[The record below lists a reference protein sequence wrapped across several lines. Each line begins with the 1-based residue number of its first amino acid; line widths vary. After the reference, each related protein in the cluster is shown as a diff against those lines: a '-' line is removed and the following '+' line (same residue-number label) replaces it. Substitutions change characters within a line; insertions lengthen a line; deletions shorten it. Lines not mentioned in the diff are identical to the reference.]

1 MEEKFSEFYENY
13 KNKLDEIYIKFNQE
27 KNKIERRFFLAMIVF
42 LILFVFATYKLKL
55 LFDSYAVFIIIGCI
69 AIVASVIV
77 GIFLRLRRE
86 MYKINR
92 NIIEDIIKYISLDE
106 EAIYEP
112 DKRISIDNIKEMELF
127 NLDNLKYNG
136 KNVIGTNY
144 NNNYMNFADME
155 IYYYKD
161 KIKEDTY
168 YDSKGNPYT
177 KKSIEK
183 IKKTLFSGCYI
194 SATLNKKIAEHIYLI
209 PNNFSDLII
218 NGAIK
223 DYITYSGE
231 EIELENLE
239 FSKKYKVYSD
249 DEIQARYI
257 LSLALMEKI
266 NEIDDIFDGKKYIVF
281 KEGRRFVICIEGFK
295 IEDLRKTLL
304 PFNRNSPK
312 VQENLKYIF
321 KNLYKLFEIY
331 NVLDLGSDL
340 YVDNK

>member
-1 MEEKFSEFYENY
+1 MEEKFNEFYENY
-13 KNKLDEIYIKFNQE
+13 KDKLDDIYLKFNQS
-27 KNKIERRFFLAMIVF
+27 KSKIEKRFVIAMIAF
-42 LILFVFATYKLKL
+42 LVIFILASYRLKL
-55 LFDSYAVFIIIGCI
+55 LVDSSYLFIILGCIVIVVSVFI
-69 AIVASVIV
+69 

-86 MYKINR
+86 MYKLNK
-92 NIIEDIIKYISLDE
+92 NIIEDIVRYISSDE
-106 EAIYEP
+106 TSIYEP
-112 DKRISIDNIKEMELF
+112 DKRISINNIKEMELF
-127 NLDNLKYNG
+127 NLENLKYNG
-136 KNVIGTNY
+136 KNAIVTNY

-161 KIKEDTY
+161 KLKEETY

-177 KKSIEK
+177 KKTIEK

-194 SATLNKKIAEHIYLI
+194 SATLNKNIAEHIYLI

-257 LSLALMEKI
+257 LSLSLMEKI
-266 NEIDDIFDGKKYIVF
+266 NNIDDIFEGKKYIVF
-281 KEGRRFVICIEGFK
+281 KEGRRFVICLEGFK

-304 PFNRNSPK
+304 PFRKTSSK
-312 VQENLKYIF
+312 VQENLRYIF
-321 KNLYKLFEIY
+321 KNLYKLFAIY
-331 NVLDLGSDL
+331 DVLDLGNDL
-340 YVDNK
+340 YVDKK

>member
-1 MEEKFSEFYENY
+1 MEEKFNEFYENY
-13 KNKLDEIYIKFNQE
+13 KDKLDDIYLKFNQS
-27 KNKIERRFFLAMIVF
+27 KSKIEKRFVIAMIAF
-42 LILFVFATYKLKL
+42 LVIFILASYRLKL
-55 LFDSYAVFIIIGCI
+55 LVDSSSLFIILGCIVIVVSVFI
-69 AIVASVIV
+69 

-86 MYKINR
+86 MYKLNK
-92 NIIEDIIKYISLDE
+92 NIIEDIVRYISSDE
-106 EAIYEP
+106 TSIYEP
-112 DKRISIDNIKEMELF
+112 DKRISINNIKEMELF
-127 NLDNLKYNG
+127 NLENLKYNG
-136 KNVIGTNY
+136 KNAIVTNY

-161 KIKEDTY
+161 KLKEETY

-177 KKSIEK
+177 KKTIEK

-194 SATLNKKIAEHIYLI
+194 SATLNKNIAEHIYLI

-257 LSLALMEKI
+257 LSLSLMEKI
-266 NEIDDIFDGKKYIVF
+266 NNIDDIFEGKKYIVF
-281 KEGRRFVICIEGFK
+281 KEGRRFVICLEGFK

-304 PFNRNSPK
+304 PFRKTSSK
-312 VQENLKYIF
+312 VQENLRYIF
-321 KNLYKLFEIY
+321 KNLYKLFAIY
-331 NVLDLGSDL
+331 DVLDLGNDL
-340 YVDNK
+340 YVDKK